1 MDWLKERLAERTS
14 HNGIAILAISIA
26 VIVAAPLAKWLAYA
40 GLAYGVYSIW
50 KLTFQNSLFNIQ
62 KIDLQFKPNYQLSKS

>member
-1 MDWLKERLAERTS
+1 MDWLTERVAERTS

-50 KLTFQNSLFNIQ
+50 KSE
-62 KIDLQFKPNYQLSKS
+62 

>member
-14 HNGIAILAISIA
+14 HSGIAILAISIA

-50 KLTFQNSLFNIQ
+50 KSE
-62 KIDLQFKPNYQLSKS
+62 